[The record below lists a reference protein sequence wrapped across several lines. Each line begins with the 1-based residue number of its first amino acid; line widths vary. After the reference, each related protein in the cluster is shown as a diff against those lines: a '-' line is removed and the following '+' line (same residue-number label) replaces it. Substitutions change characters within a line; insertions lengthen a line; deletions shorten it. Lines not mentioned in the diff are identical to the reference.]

1 MTSAAHARPQGLVI
15 GRQDPMSA
23 GRYTSV
29 REVNRTDACRM
40 EAESASCAPGGIGVP
55 V

>member
-1 MTSAAHARPQGLVI
+1 
-15 GRQDPMSA
+15 MSG

-29 REVNRTDACRM
+29 RDLNRTDARRM
-40 EAESASCAPGGIGVP
+40 EAESANCAPGGIGVP